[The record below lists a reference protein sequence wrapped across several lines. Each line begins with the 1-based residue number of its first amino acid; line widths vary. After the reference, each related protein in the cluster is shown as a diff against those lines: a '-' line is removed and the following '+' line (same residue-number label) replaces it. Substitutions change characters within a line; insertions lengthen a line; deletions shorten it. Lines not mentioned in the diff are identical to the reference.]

1 MANKKL
7 EAQLRAE
14 KRAAEKLHS
23 EIEKLISQKG
33 RAAAI
38 RQLTR
43 RANRRIERAKG
54 GQKAYLESLVAGGKF
69 SAKTKDLTRQQQAAQ
84 IRKLEKFLTRMSTT
98 RVGWDWIRKEI
109 VHKAAQT
116 LGKQGYSITDEEL
129 GEILM
134 QVDASDKT
142 EYYRVINIV
151 QAKKNEDPGWE
162 GTASNIQA
170 AIEEKI
176 SDQQALDRMLAS
188 RK

>member
-1 MANKKL
+1 MAGVTKDQT
-7 EAQLRAE
+7 A
-14 KRAAEKLHS
+14 
-23 EIEKLISQKG
+23 LI
-33 RAAAI
+33 R
-38 RQLTR
+38 RLTR

-54 GQKAYLESLVAGGKF
+54 GQKTYLESIVAGGKF
-69 SAKTKDLTRQQQAAQ
+69 SAATKGMSQQQAAAQ
-84 IRKLEKFLTRMSTT
+84 IRKLEKFLNRMSTT

-116 LGKQGYSITDEEL
+116 LSKQGYSITDEEL
-129 GEILM
+129 AEILM

-151 QAKKNEDPGWE
+151 EAKKNEDPGWK
-162 GTASNIQA
+162 GTAANIQA

-176 SDQQALDRMLAS
+176 SAQQALDRMLAS